1 MSTTRTAVPRVV
13 GSRLL
18 RRSSIERRRN
28 AAAWMFLTPALLV
41 LGVFVLYPMVQ
52 SLLTSFT
59 DARIA
64 GTPNWIG
71 LDNYA
76 TLFQDPRFLNA
87 LGNTAVYALTSAPIS
102 VVLALALAV
111 LLNRHIPGRD
121 FFRAVIFLPFV
132 ASLGIISIAWE
143 FMLDPQVGVLAAW
156 LSAVGV
162 PIGNGIRDPA
172 WALTFVILVGIWRN
186 VGFFMV
192 MYLAG
197 LQSIPEEL
205 EEASALDGATGL
217 KKFRH
222 ITLPLL
228 SNTTTFVVIIAAIFA
243 FQAFDQIYVMTAG
256 GPFFKTETMVMF
268 IYTTAF
274 KDFQMGYATAIS
286 WVLVVIILVISLLQL
301 RFFSSRAVR
310 Y

>member
-1 MSTTRTAVPRVV
+1 MTMPTAATSGGGRA
-13 GSRLL
+13 L
-18 RRSSIERRRN
+18 RRSRLERRRN
-28 AAAWMFLTPALLV
+28 IAAWLFLTPALVV
-41 LGVFVLYPMVQ
+41 LGVFVLWPMVS
-52 SLLTSFT
+52 SLVTSFT

-64 GTPNWIG
+64 GTPDWVG
-71 LDNYA
+71 FGNYA
-76 TLFQDPRFLNA
+76 DLLQDPRFRGALANTALYA
-87 LGNTAVYALTSAPIS
+87 LGTAPIS
-102 VVLALALAV
+102 VALALGFAV
-111 LLNRHIPGRD
+111 LLNRRIPARS
-121 FFRAVIFLPFV
+121 FFRAVIFFPFIV
-132 ASLGIISIAWE
+132 SLGIVSIAWG

-156 LSAVGV
+156 LSDIGL

-172 WALTFVILVGIWRN
+172 WALPFVILVGIWRN

-205 EEASALDGATGL
+205 IEASELDGTSAWQR
-217 KKFRH
+217 FRL

-228 SNTTTFVVIIAAIFA
+228 NNTTTFVVMIAAIFA

-256 GPFFKTETMVMF
+256 GPFFRTETMVMF

-274 KDFQMGYATAIS
+274 QDFKMGYAAAIS
-286 WVLVVIILVISLLQL
+286 WVLVLIVLAISLLQL
-301 RFFSSRAVR
+301 RFFNRRTVQ

>member
-1 MSTTRTAVPRVV
+1 MTTPTATTPRGV
-13 GSRLL
+13 RLL
-18 RRSSIERRRN
+18 RRSSIERRRSV
-28 AAAWMFLTPALLV
+28 AAWLFLTPALLI
-41 LGVFVLYPMVQ
+41 LGVFVLWPMVS
-52 SLLTSFT
+52 SLITSFT

-64 GTPNWIG
+64 GTPDWVG
-71 LDNYA
+71 FGNYA
-76 TLFQDPRFLNA
+76 ELLQDPRFRGALANTALYA
-87 LGNTAVYALTSAPIS
+87 LGTAPIS
-102 VVLALALAV
+102 VALALGFAV
-111 LLNRHIPGRD
+111 LLNRRIPARS
-121 FFRAVIFLPFV
+121 FFRAVIFFPFIV
-132 ASLGIISIAWE
+132 SLGIVSIAWG

-156 LSAVGV
+156 LSDIGL

-172 WALTFVILVGIWRN
+172 WALPFVILVGIWRN

-205 EEASALDGATGL
+205 IEASQLDGTSAWQR
-217 KKFRH
+217 FRL

-228 SNTTTFVVIIAAIFA
+228 NNTTTFVVMIAAIFA

-256 GPFFKTETMVMF
+256 GPFFRTETMVMF

-274 KDFQMGYATAIS
+274 QDFKMGYAAAIS
-286 WVLVVIILVISLLQL
+286 WVLVLIVLAFSLIQL
-301 RFFSSRAVR
+301 RYFSRRTVQ

>member
-1 MSTTRTAVPRVV
+1 MTSSLATTVGGGVPAR
-13 GSRLL
+13 
-18 RRSSIERRRN
+18 RRSRFERRRN
-28 AAAWMFLTPALLV
+28 AAAWLFLTPALLV
-41 LGVFVLYPMVQ
+41 LGVFVLWPMVS

-64 GTPNWIG
+64 GTPEWIG
-71 LDNYA
+71 VSNYVK
-76 TLFQDPRFLNA
+76 LFDDPRFHGALANTAIYA
-87 LGNTAVYALTSAPIS
+87 LGTAPIS
-102 VVLALALAV
+102 VVLALGFAL
-111 LLNRHIPGRD
+111 LLNRRIPARS
-121 FFRAVIFLPFV
+121 FFRAVIFFPFIV
-132 ASLGIISIAWE
+132 SLGIVSIAWG

-156 LSAVGV
+156 LSDIGL

-172 WALTFVILVGIWRN
+172 WALPFVIVVGIWRN

-197 LQSIPEEL
+197 LQSIPEDLL
-205 EEASALDGATGL
+205 EAAQIDGATGFTR
-217 KKFRH
+217 FRY

-228 SNTTTFVVIIAAIFA
+228 NNTTTFVAMIAAIFA

-256 GPFFKTETMVMF
+256 GPFFRTETMVMF

-274 KDFQMGYATAIS
+274 QDFKMGYASAIS
-286 WVLVVIILVISLLQL
+286 WVLVVIVLLLSLVQL
-301 RFFSSRAVR
+301 RFFNRRTVQ